1 MSPSVF
7 RESVPVGGI
16 LYLTATVVYTEPAP
30 TGGSRVQIRVDSK
43 VRDVHHSSLR
53 NTGTFTYTFDTEEE
67 FKVLPKTYGEFV
79 SYIDARKKAEAERS
93 WADTS
98 DDVPDTLEASVVE

>member
-53 NTGTFTYTFDTEEE
+53 NTGTFTYTFDTEEQ

-79 SYIDARKKAEAERS
+79 SYIDGRRKAEAEQS

-98 DDVPDTLEASVVE
+98 DEVPDTLEASVVE